1 MTKTSATSLA
11 AGAVMVALLSACGG
25 GGGSAAPVAEV
36 PSAPVVNID
45 IGQSVTA
52 LLDYVARLITE
63 TSDTSEPIAVT
74 SLTLAADD
82 TAEPS
87 PVK

>member
-1 MTKTSATSLA
+1 MTKTSAKSLVAVA
-11 AGAVMVALLSACGG
+11 AMVALLSACGG

-36 PSAPVVNID
+36 PPAPVVNID